1 MPRKKIVPKEEPL
14 KKNIEDILGN
24 TTSDDNNTI
33 IKLPLTDSFLRE
45 NDDKKIDPVGYNST
59 NIDNFTEITSDIKLK
74 SLCLWCRHSVNDFNC
89 GMPISYNPKLNHYN
103 LYGFFCSFEC
113 ASAYNFSKNTK
124 SDKVWDINNMINM
137 LAKSYGFE
145 IPIKPAPNYE
155 LLDIFMGTM
164 TIDEFR
170 SVHKNSDKFY
180 TINIPPQ
187 SYVQNVAEIL
197 NTSYISNNKNNK
209 NIIEKMI

>member
-1 MPRKKIVPKEEPL
+1 
-14 KKNIEDILGN
+14 
-24 TTSDDNNTI
+24 
-33 IKLPLTDSFLRE
+33 
-45 NDDKKIDPVGYNST
+45 
-59 NIDNFTEITSDIKLK
+59 
-74 SLCLWCRHSVNDFNC
+74 
-89 GMPISYNPKLNHYN
+89 
-103 LYGFFCSFEC
+103 
-113 ASAYNFSKNTK
+113 
-124 SDKVWDINNMINM
+124 M

-155 LLDIFMGTM
+155 LLNIFMGTM

>member
-1 MPRKKIVPKEEPL
+1 
-14 KKNIEDILGN
+14 
-24 TTSDDNNTI
+24 
-33 IKLPLTDSFLRE
+33 
-45 NDDKKIDPVGYNST
+45 
-59 NIDNFTEITSDIKLK
+59 
-74 SLCLWCRHSVNDFNC
+74 
-89 GMPISYNPKLNHYN
+89 
-103 LYGFFCSFEC
+103 
-113 ASAYNFSKNTK
+113 
-124 SDKVWDINNMINM
+124 
-137 LAKSYGFE
+137 
-145 IPIKPAPNYE
+145 
-155 LLDIFMGTM
+155 MGTM